1 MVKNK
6 QGGNRHKKMARKNV
20 KTAGNSIK
28 MRYAGESEMYAR
40 VIKVYGQGNVDVLCN
55 DKVVRLC
62 VIRRKFRGRNRRDN
76 NIVLNGMVLVGIRE
90 WEHLAAGKKPKVD
103 LLYCYSGGQLEDL
116 KRAKGFNHD
125 ILMDIDKQD
134 DEEGGI
140 VFTHNADMED
150 FLGETDNAIVKK
162 NIGDSKTNNTETDD
176 FDINFDDI

>member
-1 MVKNK
+1 M
-6 QGGNRHKKMARKNV
+6 
-20 KTAGNSIK
+20 
-28 MRYAGESEMYAR
+28 
-40 VIKVYGQGNVDVLCN
+40 
-55 DKVVRLC
+55 C

-134 DEEGGI
+134 NEEGGI
-140 VFTHNADMED
+140 VFT
-150 FLGETDNAIVKK
+150 
-162 NIGDSKTNNTETDD
+162 
-176 FDINFDDI
+176 